1 MRFSG
6 IGRDLIFEDL
16 RSEARSGRSGRENGH
31 FLYLSPDSGLY
42 LQRLDTHPIARIL
55 VFSAQAPLIAV

>member
-42 LQRLDTHPIARIL
+42 LQRLDTHPIARI
-55 VFSAQAPLIAV
+55 